1 MQRRKI
7 MLTLN
12 IEYEVL
18 PDRLVTIKLPETV
31 CLGRHELVIVLEE
44 NAAGKNATDTNAKM
58 LMQFAGTVTAFNGID
73 GVEYQ
78 KKVRSEWN

>member
-1 MQRRKI
+1 

-12 IEYEVL
+12 INYEVL

-31 CLGRHELVIVLEE
+31 RLGRHELVIVLEE
-44 NAAGKNATDTNAKM
+44 NAVDKSVADTNAKM
-58 LMQFAGTVTAFNGID
+58 LMRFAGTVTAFNGVD

-78 KKVRSEWN
+78 KKVRSEWS

>member
-1 MQRRKI
+1 

-12 IEYEVL
+12 INYEVL

-31 CLGRHELVIVLEE
+31 RLGRHVLVIVLED
-44 NAAGKNATDTNAKM
+44 NAADKNADTQAKG
-58 LMQFAGTVTAFNGID
+58 LMQFAGTITACNGVD

-78 KKVRSEWN
+78 KKVRSEWS

>member
-1 MQRRKI
+1 

-12 IEYEVL
+12 IDYEVL

-31 CLGRHELVIVLEE
+31 RPGRHELVIVLEE
-44 NAAGKNATDTNAKM
+44 DDADKNVADTNAKM
-58 LMQFAGTVTAFNGID
+58 LMQFAGAVTAFDGVD

>member
-1 MQRRKI
+1 

-18 PDRLVTIKLPETV
+18 PDRLITIKLPETV

-44 NAAGKNATDTNAKM
+44 NAAGKNVTEDINAKR
-58 LMQFAGTVTAFNGID
+58 LMQFAGAVAAFNGID

-78 KKVRSEWN
+78 RKVRSEWN